1 MVVAVMQVS
10 LWSFLPQR
18 CMLPIVTIAVAA
30 LAAGLL
36 RPLRYFL
43 IELLFSV
50 AELQGFHMFR
60 IPDQT
65 EGLPV
70 LAAIS

>member
-36 RPLRYFL
+36 RPLRYF
-43 IELLFSV
+43 
-50 AELQGFHMFR
+50 
-60 IPDQT
+60 
-65 EGLPV
+65 
-70 LAAIS
+70 